1 MQSPHHH
8 GGVCV
13 ICQCPAAFLVAIFGD
28 LESCC
33 TGLRIR
39 RERDFLFLSSFNL
52 LVEVE
57 WVRNISFINLIAGTR
72 QSSRDRSG
80 GLLDVFSVAHQFWS
94 CVDFLGW
101 SLNLALPKGGIIS
114 RVVLGPESE
123 IGRVL
128 KAEGFVKQG
137 RG

>member
-1 MQSPHHH
+1 M
-8 GGVCV
+8 
-13 ICQCPAAFLVAIFGD
+13 
-28 LESCC
+28 
-33 TGLRIR
+33 
-39 RERDFLFLSSFNL
+39 
-52 LVEVE
+52 
-57 WVRNISFINLIAGTR
+57 
-72 QSSRDRSG
+72 
-80 GLLDVFSVAHQFWS
+80 FSVAHQFRS

-137 RG
+137 RS